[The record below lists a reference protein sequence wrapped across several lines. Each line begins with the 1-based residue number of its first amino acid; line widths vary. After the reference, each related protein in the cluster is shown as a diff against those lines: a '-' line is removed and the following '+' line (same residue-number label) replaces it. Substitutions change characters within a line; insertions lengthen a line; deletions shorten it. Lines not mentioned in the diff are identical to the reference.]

1 MVTTSQ
7 PAMEYQRIA
16 NTEIYPDVEEYTPTS
31 VGADSELDRRREVE
45 RRLLRKLDLR
55 VGFLVLVYIMNY
67 MDRNNMAAA
76 RLKGLEE
83 DLRLTGQE
91 FNTLISVLFIGYGIM
106 QIPSNIYLNR
116 IRRPSLYLSWCI
128 FLWGIISISTGAAQS
143 FHAALASRFLL
154 GFSEAV
160 YYPGVL
166 LMLSRWYKRD
176 ELGLRMAYFTGG
188 SSLANAFGSLIASG
202 VLATMDGKLGYQA
215 WRWLFFCEGVLTC
228 MIAASAFFI
237 VPDFPTTPAFWLTSE
252 ERMLAQKRMEEES
265 DGINHDSIKVVEGS
279 GLAKALTDWKVWW
292 LAIALAILNV
302 ALSYSFF
309 FPTLA
314 ATMGY
319 SPTITLLLCAPP
331 WIVGLLTSFYVM
343 GHSDRTGDRFWH
355 IVGPVSMGIIGFV
368 LAITSTDTPARY
380 LSLFFMTQ
388 ITVSYIVLLAWLS
401 NSIPESSSK
410 RAVSIAF
417 ANTLSS
423 TSNIASSYV
432 WPAAWGPS
440 YVNSFLICI
449 LTASV
454 SLSMLWVYRLHLID
468 LNKEAE
474 MNECALGLPTGFRYV
489 T

>member
-1 MVTTSQ
+1 
-7 PAMEYQRIA
+7 MEYQRLA
-16 NTEIYPDVEEYTPTS
+16 NTEIYPDVEEHTP
-31 VGADSELDRRREVE
+31 VLVDVDPEPDRKREVE
-45 RRLLRKLDLR
+45 KKLLRKLDLR
-55 VGFLVLVYIMNY
+55 VGFLVLGYIMNF
-67 MDRNNMAAA
+67 MDRNNIAAA
-76 RLKGLEE
+76 RLKGLEK

-91 FNTLISVLFIGYGIM
+91 FNTLISVLFVGYALM

-116 IRRPSLYLSWCI
+116 LKRPSLYLSSCV
-128 FLWGIISISTGAAQS
+128 FLWGIISISTGH
-143 FHAALASRFLL
+143 FRAALASRFFL

-176 ELGLRMAYFTGG
+176 ELGLRIAYFTGG

-215 WRWLFFCEGVLTC
+215 WRWLFFCEGGLTC
-228 MIAASAFFI
+228 MIATSAFYI
-237 VPDFPTTPAFWLTSE
+237 IPDYPTTPVLWLTCE
-252 ERMLAQKRMEEES
+252 ERMLAQKRMEEELN
-265 DGINHDSIKVVEGS
+265 GIDHDSIKAMEGS
-279 GLAKALTDWKVWW
+279 GLAEALADWKVWW
-292 LAIALAILNV
+292 LATALAVLNT

-314 ATMGY
+314 ATMGF

-331 WIVGLLTSFYVM
+331 WIVVLLTSFYVM
-343 GHSDRTGDRFWH
+343 GRSDRTGDRFWH
-355 IVGPVSMGIIGFV
+355 IVGPVSVGMIGFV
-368 LAITSTDTPARY
+368 MAIMSTDTLARY
-380 LSLFFMTQ
+380 VSLFFMTQ
-388 ITVSYIVLLAWLS
+388 TWVSYIVLLAWVS

-417 ANTLSS
+417 GNTLSS
-423 TSNIASSYV
+423 ISNIASSYV

-449 LTASV
+449 LMAAVSV
-454 SLSMLWVYRLHLID
+454 LMLWMYRLHLID

-474 MNECALGLPTGFRYV
+474 MNERALGLPTGFRYV

>member
-1 MVTTSQ
+1 
-7 PAMEYQRIA
+7 
-16 NTEIYPDVEEYTPTS
+16 
-31 VGADSELDRRREVE
+31 
-45 RRLLRKLDLR
+45 
-55 VGFLVLVYIMNY
+55 
-67 MDRNNMAAA
+67 
-76 RLKGLEE
+76 
-83 DLRLTGQE
+83 
-91 FNTLISVLFIGYGIM
+91 
-106 QIPSNIYLNR
+106 
-116 IRRPSLYLSWCI
+116 
-128 FLWGIISISTGAAQS
+128 
-143 FHAALASRFLL
+143 
-154 GFSEAV
+154 
-160 YYPGVL
+160 
-166 LMLSRWYKRD
+166 
-176 ELGLRMAYFTGG
+176 
-188 SSLANAFGSLIASG
+188 
-202 VLATMDGKLGYQA
+202 
-215 WRWLFFCEGVLTC
+215 

-237 VPDFPTTPAFWLTSE
+237 VPDFPTTPAFWLTNE

-331 WIVGLLTSFYVM
+331 WIAGLLTSFYVM
-343 GHSDRTGDRFWH
+343 GHSDRTRDRFWH

-449 LTASV
+449 LMASV

>member
-1 MVTTSQ
+1 
-7 PAMEYQRIA
+7 MEYQRLS
-16 NTEIYPDVEEYTPTS
+16 NTEIYPDVEEYTPTL
-31 VGADSELDRRREVE
+31 VDADPEPNRRREVE
-45 RRLLRKLDLR
+45 RKLLRKLDLR
-55 VGFLVLVYIMNY
+55 VWFLVLVYIMNY

-91 FNTLISVLFIGYGIM
+91 FNTLISVLFIGYGFM

-116 IRRPSLYLSWCI
+116 IRRPSLYLSCCV
-128 FLWGIISISTGAAQS
+128 FLWGIISIGTGH
-143 FHAALASRFLL
+143 FREALASRFFL

-202 VLATMDGKLGYQA
+202 VLAIMDGKLGYQA
-215 WRWLFFCEGVLTC
+215 WRWLFFCEGGLTC
-228 MIAASAFFI
+228 MIAASAFFV

-252 ERMLAQKRMEEES
+252 ERMLAQKRMEEELT
-265 DGINHDSIKVVEGS
+265 GIDHDSIKVVEGS
-279 GLAKALTDWKVWW
+279 GLTEALTDWKVWW
-292 LAIALAILNV
+292 LAIALAILNI

-314 ATMGY
+314 ATMGF

-331 WIVGLLTSFYVM
+331 WIVALLTSFCVM
-343 GHSDRTGDRFWH
+343 SHSDRTGDRFWH
-355 IVGPVSMGIIGFV
+355 IVGPVSTGIIGFV
-368 LAITSTDTPARY
+368 MAITSTDTLTRY
-380 LSLFFMTQ
+380 LSLFFMAQ
-388 ITVSYIVLLAWLS
+388 ISVSYIVLLAWVS
-401 NSIPESSSK
+401 NSIPESSSR
-410 RAVSIAF
+410 RAVGIAF

-423 TSNIASSYV
+423 ISNIASPYV

-449 LTASV
+449 LTATI
-454 SLSMLWVYRLHLID
+454 SLFMLWVYQLHLIS

-474 MNECALGLPTGFRYV
+474 MNERALGLPTGFRYV

>member
-1 MVTTSQ
+1 MPQS
-7 PAMEYQRIA
+7 AAGYQRLA
-16 NTEIYPDVEEYTPTS
+16 DTETRLDVEYTSTLVDAGP
-31 VGADSELDRRREVE
+31 GLDRRKEVE
-45 RRLLRKLDLR
+45 RQLLRKLDLR
-55 VGFLVLVYIMNY
+55 VAFLVLVYIMNY
-67 MDRNNMAAA
+67 MDRNNLAAA
-76 RLKGLEE
+76 RLKGLEQ

-91 FNTLISVLFIGYGIM
+91 FNTLISVLYVGYALM
-106 QIPSNIYLNR
+106 QVPSNIYLNKL
-116 IRRPSLYLSWCI
+116 RRPSLYISCCV
-128 FLWGIISISTGAAQS
+128 FLWGMISISTGAAQN
-143 FHAALASRFLL
+143 FRAALVSRFIL

-166 LMLSRWYKRD
+166 LMLSRWYKRN
-176 ELGLRMAYFTGG
+176 EFGLRVAYFTCG

-202 VLATMDGKLGYQA
+202 ILATMDGKLGYEA
-215 WRWLFFCEGVLTC
+215 WRWLFFCEGGLTC
-228 MIAASAFFI
+228 VIAAAALYI

-252 ERMLAQKRMEEES
+252 EQILAQKRMEEDLSGIDHDTIS
-265 DGINHDSIKVVEGS
+265 DVEGS
-279 GLAKALTDWKVWW
+279 GLTEALADWKVWW
-292 LAIALAILNV
+292 LAITLAILNI
-302 ALSYSFF
+302 ALSFAFF

-331 WIVGLLTSFYVM
+331 WIVGLLTSFPVM

-355 IVGPVSMGIIGFV
+355 IVCPVSMGIVGF
-368 LAITSTDTPARY
+368 AIATMSMNTLARY

-388 ITVSYIVLLAWLS
+388 ATVSYVVLLAWVS

-417 ANTLSS
+417 ANTLAGLG
-423 TSNIASSYV
+423 NIGAPYA

-440 YVNSFLICI
+440 YAKSFLICI

-454 SLSMLWVYRLHLID
+454 SVYMLWVYRLHLIN
-468 LNKEAE
+468 LNKKAE
-474 MNECALGLPTGFRYV
+474 LKERALDIPTGFRYV